1 VTASI
6 GRAAS
11 QVSSGIA
18 CSPVPNQTSMAVG
31 TAASGPA
38 SRPVQSVSGRPDDA
52 GQAGQA
58 GHPVVQRRGP
68 WGAFR
73 QRFTRAQNSS
83 SMRRA
88 RQKSPDHRC
97 RNGLD
102 HIVLVLPG
110 LLSGRTDCSS
120 NRRTREIRNANG
132 FHRQDRGESRSAS
145 VEQRIWRQA
154 REDLLG
160 DDTEISPLTKTHQIR
175 RRHPRGDFGRRGSA
189 NQHRLSNTTP
199 HRRQSP
205 SRAQQACRRQRRSPQ
220 QRRSTQRRTEF
231 RQTQGADQGI
241 SRPSIYAHH
250 DPGPA
255 IDRRTHQSRSLTL
268 GP

>member
-199 HRRQSP
+199 TEGNHHREHNRHVVGKDDRRNSDAQPSDEQNSGKHRALIKESHGPQSMP
-205 SRAQQACRRQRRSPQ
+205 ITTPA
-220 QRRSTQRRTEF
+220 
-231 RQTQGADQGI
+231 
-241 SRPSIYAHH
+241 RPSIGA
-250 DPGPA
+250 
-255 IDRRTHQSRSLTL
+255 LTNR
-268 GP
+268 GH